1 MVEVLSQ
8 SEVDDLIKA
17 IHSGEVNEDA
27 LKDQVAQKF
36 RVYDFRKPNKF
47 SKEQTS
53 TFQVIYGNYARSLGT
68 FLSITLRSTFHV
80 SLASIEQITYEEF
93 IHSLL
98 DPSLS
103 IIFNMNPLEGA
114 AVLELSPDIVFVML
128 ERLMGGKGRRPL
140 QQFKSL
146 TEIERTLIEDLSQEM
161 LNLST
166 QAWENITTFN
176 PKFERIETNPHFVQ
190 VVAPTEMVLLVSM
203 DVRVDDVVGGTIQ
216 YVLPY
221 IFLEPILGN
230 FSTKFWFEKTS
241 RVSSANYRDN
251 IKKQIK
257 SVKIPVRV
265 ILGDTLI
272 TVKELLELQVG
283 DVVMLNRKS
292 DDDLEVVVGHS
303 QKFYARPGLC
313 NDQVA
318 VKIVGVKEEEPLAS
332 NEAKEA

>member
-1 MVEVLSQ
+1 M
-8 SEVDDLIKA
+8 IKA
-17 IHSGEVNEDA
+17 IHAGEVNEDA
-27 LKDQVAQKF
+27 LKDQAGQKV

-80 SLASIEQITYEEF
+80 SLVSIEQITYEEF

-103 IIFNMNPLEGA
+103 VIFNMNPLEGVA
-114 AVLELSPDIVFVML
+114 LLGLSPDIMFVML
-128 ERLMGGKGRRPL
+128 ERLMGGKGRRPP
-140 QQFKSL
+140 QQFKNL

-166 QAWENITTFN
+166 QAWENITAFQ

-203 DVRVDDVVGGTIQ
+203 DVRADEVVGGTIQ

-221 IFLEPILGN
+221 IFLEPILAN
-230 FSTKFWFEKTS
+230 LSTKFWFDKTCS
-241 RVSSANYRDN
+241 ISNKDQQKN
-251 IKKQIK
+251 IKNQIK

-272 TVKELLELQVG
+272 TVRELLELQVG

-292 DDDLEVVVGHS
+292 DEALEVVIGHS
-303 QKFYARPGLC
+303 QKFYALPGLY

-318 VKIVGVKEEEPLAS
+318 VKIIGVGVKGEEPLAS
-332 NEAKEA
+332 NGANEA